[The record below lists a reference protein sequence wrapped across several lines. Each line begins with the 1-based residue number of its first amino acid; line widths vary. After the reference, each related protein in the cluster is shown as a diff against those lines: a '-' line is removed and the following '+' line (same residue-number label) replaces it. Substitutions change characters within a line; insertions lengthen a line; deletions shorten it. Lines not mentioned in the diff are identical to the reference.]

1 MRDLLNTITPPDEV
15 ARAEARRRWNDCAK
29 PLGSLGLLETAL
41 EDIAALTGSADIR
54 LDRGGVLCPG
64 DGRRDPRHLRPRRGF
79 GAAVRR

>member
-54 LDRGGVLCPG
+54 LDRRAVLVLVAKQLAA
-64 DGRRDPRHLRPRRGF
+64 RRTAVCRMAQ
-79 GAAVRR
+79 AAR

>member
-41 EDIAALTGSADIR
+41 EDIAELTGSAAIR
-54 LDRGGVLCPG
+54 LDPG
-64 DGRRDPRHLRPRRGF
+64 SSPAGLAMAPETSPRAPP
-79 GAAVRR
+79 